1 MRYLK
6 KPDFIMAMVLSI
18 IASLNTGK
26 AIARGPNLQPAYEE
40 ISTELASTHTA
51 DTGRAVAAIDGII
64 EKDAFQCRLL
74 LRDRWLP
81 TLMAKKQYSAVA
93 RLTKQE
99 ILLIPRRTPTIQRL
113 LALRVQALLAMNQ
126 PSQALACAKTLFDF
140 CALRDTAN
148 ALKLAARCLAT
159 APDGDTEVDR
169 LKREQI
175 AGAGF
180 ILAPAVPKT
189 CPVLEAIKT
198 HGTAYS
204 RRAWSITSQRYVNV
218 IERGNLL
225 LLADQ
230 PREAM
235 ACFHAAYLAANAPS
249 EWAEAADRIFRLHE
263 GGRWHHRPGQC
274 RFPVYGDGGSAHN
287 RARCYPPFGCAGK
300 RFRLKSM
307 IKSGTTKCLHFPVN
321 WR

>member
-1 MRYLK
+1 MIGAIK
-6 KPDFIMAMVLSI
+6 KHRPIAPSLPPPWMPVSAVVSI
-18 IASLNTGK
+18 LLASALYGVSASGPAAA
-26 AIARGPNLQPAYEE
+26 AIARASNLQPAYEE
-40 ISTELASTHTA
+40 ISTELASTHTT
-51 DTGRAVAAIDGII
+51 DTARAVAAIDGII

-81 TLMAKKQYSAVA
+81 TLMAKKQYPAVA

-113 LALRVQALLAMNQ
+113 LTLRVQALLAMNQ
-126 PSQALACAKTLFDF
+126 PSQALACSKTLFDF

-148 ALKLAARCLAT
+148 ALKWMARCLAE
-159 APDGDTEVDR
+159 ASPDGDTEVDR

-180 ILAPAVPKT
+180 VLAPAVPKT
-189 CPVLEAIKT
+189 CPVLAAIKT

-230 PREAM
+230 PKEAM
-235 ACFHAAYLAANAPS
+235 ACFHAAYLAAKAPS
-249 EWAEAADRIFRLHE
+249 EWAEAAGRIAACMKAE
-263 GGRWHHRPGQC
+263 DGTIGRANSWAWSLRQ
-274 RFPVYGDGGSAHN
+274 R
-287 RARCYPPFGCAGK
+287 
-300 RFRLKSM
+300 
-307 IKSGTTKCLHFPVN
+307 
-321 WR
+321 

>member
-1 MRYLK
+1 MRSRLCAK
-6 KPDFIMAMVLSI
+6 FTNILRAIRLQNAWAMPAVAVAALLI
-18 IASLNTGK
+18 TASLNAGRVF
-26 AIARGPNLQPAYEE
+26 ARGPNLQSAYEE
-40 ISTELASTHTA
+40 ISTELASPQTA

-81 TLMAKKQYSAVA
+81 ILMAKKQYSAVA

-113 LALRVQALLAMNQ
+113 LTLRVQALLAMNH
-126 PSQALACAKTLFDF
+126 PNQALPCAKTLFNF

-148 ALKLAARCLAT
+148 ALKLMARCLA
-159 APDGDTEVDR
+159 AASPDGDTEVDR

-180 ILAPAVPKT
+180 VLAPAVPKT
-189 CPVLEAIKT
+189 CPVLAAIKT

-230 PREAM
+230 PKEAM

-249 EWAEAADRIFRLHE
+249 EWAEAAGRIAACMKAE
-263 GGRWHHRPGQC
+263 DGTIGRANSWAWSLRQ
-274 RFPVYGDGGSAHN
+274 R
-287 RARCYPPFGCAGK
+287 
-300 RFRLKSM
+300 
-307 IKSGTTKCLHFPVN
+307 
-321 WR
+321 

>member
-1 MRYLK
+1 MTSRCCAKFTHILQE
-6 KPDFIMAMVLSI
+6 IRLQSAWAMPAVVVAVLLI
-18 IASLNTGK
+18 TASLSAGRV
-26 AIARGPNLQPAYEE
+26 IARGPNLQSAYEE

-51 DTGRAVAAIDGII
+51 DTGRAVAAIDEII

-81 TLMAKKQYSAVA
+81 ILMAKKQYPAVA

-113 LALRVQALLAMNQ
+113 LTLRVQALLAMNQ

-148 ALKLAARCLAT
+148 ALKLTARCLA
-159 APDGDTEVDR
+159 AASPDGDTEVDR

-180 ILAPAVPKT
+180 VLAPALPKT
-189 CPVLEAIKT
+189 CPVLAAIKA
-198 HGTAYS
+198 HGAAYA

-230 PREAM
+230 PKEAM
-235 ACFHAAYLAANAPS
+235 ACFHAAYLAAKAPP
-249 EWAEAADRIFRLHE
+249 EWAEAAGRIAACMKAE
-263 GGRWHHRPGQC
+263 DGTIGRANSWAWSLRQ
-274 RFPVYGDGGSAHN
+274 R
-287 RARCYPPFGCAGK
+287 
-300 RFRLKSM
+300 
-307 IKSGTTKCLHFPVN
+307 
-321 WR
+321 